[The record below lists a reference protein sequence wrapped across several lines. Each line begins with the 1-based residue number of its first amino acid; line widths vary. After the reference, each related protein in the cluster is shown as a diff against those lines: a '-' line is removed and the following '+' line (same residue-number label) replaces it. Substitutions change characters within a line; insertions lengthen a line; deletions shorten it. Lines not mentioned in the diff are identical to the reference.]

1 VLGAALLA
9 AGAVALLGVARR
21 VRRELAGV
29 RADGARVRT
38 GYVSVPSVLGGRGAA
53 ASTLRLH
60 ARVADE
66 APAALP
72 PIVLVHGYG
81 IASTYLVPLAA
92 RLADR
97 ARVYVPDLPG
107 HGRSDR
113 DARPLTVPELADAL
127 AAFMD
132 ALGLRAA
139 VLVGHSLGCQIVAE
153 AAVRRPALAS
163 GLVLVGPAASPGS
176 RTVPRQLARLV
187 AAALFERP
195 SIAVWVARDYWRAG
209 PRLLLAELRAL
220 LAHRV
225 EDVLPRAT
233 VPVRVVRGAH
243 DALSPQRWA
252 EALARLA
259 RAPAPTVVAGE
270 GHAVQYDAP
279 DAVAAAVLSLAEL
292 VAHHRRR
299 TPSPPSTCSATFGT
313 ETLPSP
319 SGTRARD
326 AVSLSSGAAYA
337 ATAPRPNG

>member
-1 VLGAALLA
+1 
-9 AGAVALLGVARR
+9 
-21 VRRELAGV
+21 
-29 RADGARVRT
+29 
-38 GYVSVPSVLGGRGAA
+38 
-53 ASTLRLH
+53 
-60 ARVADE
+60 
-66 APAALP
+66 
-72 PIVLVHGYG
+72 
-81 IASTYLVPLAA
+81 VPLAS

-97 ARVYVPDLPG
+97 ARVYVPELPG

-113 DARPLTVPELADAL
+113 EARPLTVPELAEAP

-132 ALGLRAA
+132 ALGLHAA

-153 AAVRRPALAS
+153 AAARRPALAA

-176 RTVPRQLARLV
+176 RTVPRQLARLA

-195 SIAVWVARDYWRAG
+195 SIGVWVALDYWRAG
-209 PRLLLAELRAL
+209 PRVLLAELRAM

-225 EDVLPRAT
+225 EDVLPHVA

-252 EALARLA
+252 DELARLA
-259 RAPAPTVVAGE
+259 RAPAPAVVAGE

-279 DAVAAAVLSLAEL
+279 DAVAAAVLAFAEV

-299 TPSPPSTCSATFGT
+299 TPSPPSTCSATLGT
-313 ETLPSP
+313 DTLPSP
-319 SGTRARD
+319 TGTRAED